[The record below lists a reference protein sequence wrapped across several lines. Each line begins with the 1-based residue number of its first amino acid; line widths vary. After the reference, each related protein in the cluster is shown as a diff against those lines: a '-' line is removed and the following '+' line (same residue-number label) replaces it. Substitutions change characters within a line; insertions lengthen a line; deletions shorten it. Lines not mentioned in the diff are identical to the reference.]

1 MAVSSAVAGFRDLGI
16 APVPEVI
23 FTHLVY
29 NTAPMKDSEQAQDNG
44 CAIRRGEVV
53 SNVSLCREHYR
64 LTIVVS
70 GEGLGERSELGSGF
84 PVPVAGQFVHLSPQ
98 RRASS
103 CDRMYESAPAIDSGG
118 AMLRRAFSI
127 AGYRATAKGA
137 EVDVIY
143 RVVGVGTRWM
153 GSLRAGDSVSVLGP
167 QGNAFPIV
175 EDAKSALLV
184 AGGVGL
190 PPMLF
195 LEKAL
200 RDAGKQTVAIC
211 GAQTADLLALTIDE
225 HVPPSSTATEAT
237 ASAVEF
243 TERGA
248 NVVISTDDGSLG
260 LPGHVGNALTAY
272 CDANPVEPEDVV
284 VYTCGPE
291 RMMEFVAEFCD
302 ARGIRC
308 YVCMERAMAC
318 GTGMCQSCVVPV
330 RDEADAQGWRYQLCC
345 MDGPVF
351 DANDVLFTQPT

>member
-1 MAVSSAVAGFRDLGI
+1 MAVSFAVAGFRDLGI
-16 APVPEVI
+16 ALVPEVI

-29 NTAPMKDSEQAQDNG
+29 NTTPMTMNAKNEDSR

-53 SNVSLCREHYR
+53 SNVSLCREHLR
-64 LTIVVS
+64 LTIAV
-70 GEGLGERSELGSGF
+70 EGF
-84 PVPVAGQFVHLSPQ
+84 PTPVAGQFVHLSPE
-98 RRASS
+98 RRGTCVDGENGC
-103 CDRMYESAPAIDSGG
+103 CDSLDVGG

-127 AGYRATAKGA
+127 AGFRAVGRGA
-137 EVDVIY
+137 EIEVIY

-153 GSLRAGDSVSVLGP
+153 SSLRAGDAVSVLGP

-175 EDAKSALLV
+175 SDAANALLV

-195 LEKAL
+195 LSEAL
-200 RDAGKQTVAIC
+200 RDAGKTTVALC
-211 GAQTADLLALTIDE
+211 GAQMGDLLAVTID
-225 HVPPSSTATEAT
+225 STVRLSTTAREAT

-243 TERGA
+243 AVRGA
-248 NVVISTDDGSLG
+248 KVVVSTDDGSLG
-260 LPGHVGNALTAY
+260 FKGHVGQALTEF
-272 CDANPVEPEDVV
+272 CEANPVAPDDLV

-291 RMMEFVAEFCD
+291 RMMEFVAQFCES
-302 ARGIRC
+302 RGIRC

-330 RDEADAQGWRYQLCC
+330 RDESDVQGWRYRLCC

-351 DANDVLFTQPT
+351 EAGEVLFSQPF